1 MSMNIRRERRM
12 LSIYK
17 NAKRRAL
24 HKEVGSVFLAL
35 AITALCMIIMA
46 EASYS
51 VSSKSIDALSTSYY
65 RQVTSTATEQVKEW
79 LANEKATVESQ
90 VAKMEIDKN
99 LDYGYLRKYL
109 TNYVDHYLDEKAY
122 DLYYTDYNNIII
134 SGAGFDNQVERP
146 DMDYRERLWFKDAVI
161 TDDTVYSTAYRDTD
175 TLKKVFSLSK
185 RVKIDGKITGVMIM
199 DIFVDTLFDEF
210 DKVELPG
217 DSYVFLVDKD
227 FGILN
232 HRCKKFDYYDFPSPM
247 KEVGVPNYDLLQ
259 NALSKGKSSI
269 SLVDYDGIERTF
281 YIEKLEESGWYVVSA
296 VEDAVIAN
304 AAKTLK
310 NRIVSIALWVLL
322 LALLIDGAIRFYGY
336 KKTVERIDKVND
348 MAYVDSLTGMGN
360 DRAYSETVESF
371 RLKDYT
377 NDLVVLSLDIN
388 KLKWVNDHL
397 GHSAGDELIQG
408 ASNIISDIF
417 GEYGE
422 CYRVGG
428 DEFVVIARINDYEL
442 DAAIGSLKETTSRF
456 KGETVD
462 ELSIAYGVCK
472 LKENPEL
479 DIRQLFQKADQA
491 MYLDK
496 DSFYAS
502 QNIDKM

>member
-1 MSMNIRRERRM
+1 M

-17 NAKRRAL
+17 NAKRWAL
-24 HKEVGSVFLAL
+24 RKEVGAVILAL

-46 EASYS
+46 EASYT
-51 VSSKSIDALSTSYY
+51 VSSKSIDDLSTSYY

-99 LDYGYLRKYL
+99 LDYVYLKKYL
-109 TNYVDHYLDEKAY
+109 TNYVNKYLDEKAY

-134 SGAGFDNQVERP
+134 SGAGFDNRVEMP
-146 DMDYRERLWFKDAVI
+146 NMDYRERLWFKDAVV

-210 DKVELPG
+210 DKVDLPG

-232 HRCKKFDYYDFPSPM
+232 HRFKKFDYYDFPSPM
-247 KEVGVPNYDLLQ
+247 KDVGVANYDLLQ
-259 NALSKGKSSI
+259 KALKEGKDSI
-269 SLVDYDGIERTF
+269 SFTDYDGIERTF
-281 YIEKLEESGWYVVSA
+281 YIERLEESGWYVVSA
-296 VEDAVIAN
+296 VDDAVIAK
-304 AAKTLK
+304 AAKTLR

-322 LALLIDGAIRFYGY
+322 LALLIDGVIRFYSY
-336 KKTVERIDKVND
+336 KKSVERIDTVND

-360 DRAYSETVESF
+360 DRAYTETVNQF
-371 RLKDYT
+371 KLKDYT
-377 NDLVVLSLDIN
+377 DDLVILSLDIN

-397 GHSAGDELIQG
+397 GHAAGDEIIQG
-408 ASNIISDIF
+408 ASNIISEIF
-417 GEYGE
+417 EKYGE

-428 DEFVVIARINDYEL
+428 DEFVVIARISDSEL
-442 DAAIGSLKETTSRF
+442 SIAINTLKEETSKF

-462 ELSIAYGVCK
+462 ELNIAYGICK
-472 LKENPEL
+472 MKDNPDL

-491 MYLDK
+491 MYKDK
-496 DSFYAS
+496 EQFYAS
-502 QNIDKM
+502 QNIDKL